1 MPDRA
6 GAGVG
11 ADVAAEAEDE
21 DRVSV
26 IIDGVETRARA
37 GETIIAAAERSGV
50 YIPRFCYHPRMK
62 PVGVCRMCLVEV
74 KGPRGFSLQPACFVP
89 VAEGQEVVTKSD
101 VVRKAQEGVLEY
113 LLVNHPLDCP
123 VCDKGGECPL
133 QDQTIAHGPG
143 ESRFVEEKRHF
154 EKPIAI
160 SPLVLLDRERCIQC
174 SRCTR
179 FASELAGDPMI
190 DFMGRGDQIE
200 VNIFPGDDFTSY
212 FSGNTVQI
220 CPVGALTAAPYRFT
234 ARPWDLDQVESTC
247 TSCALGC
254 RVVVQSSWNRV
265 TRRLGLDSDPV
276 NHSFLCD
283 KGRFDFES
291 ISSSRRVSAP
301 LVRSGSELV
310 EVSWSEALRVAAS
323 GLRDALKR
331 HGPEAIGF
339 LGGAR
344 LANEDAYAWGKLAK
358 AVIGTDSVD
367 AQIADGLPADAVLG
381 LPRATIDEMCSAKVV
396 IVINANLREELPIL
410 FLRLRRA
417 ALDGGPRIVE
427 LAPEPTAISPVAEV
441 AFTCAPGE
449 TASMARWLFAPAGS
463 GGAAGDQSGPSSR
476 RAQPHPGHPGSEAAV
491 AGRSAGGRGGASLA
505 YRSGSRVD
513 LQSALSA
520 AQELLFGT
528 ATSATSTNPGVA
540 AEDVVIVVGRGSLAE
555 SELLTL
561 EALELAMN
569 AFPAARVLPALRRA
583 NVMGALDMGL
593 APGILPGRVS
603 LGEGREWFGEAWGTR
618 LPSER
623 GRDARQMMLAA
634 AESQL
639 GAMVLLGADPRRD
652 FPDPH
657 LARGAMDK
665 VGHVV
670 AVDSFLTESAKA
682 ADVVLPAAMCSERPG
697 TTTNIEGRV
706 SRLGHKLVPPGVA
719 WPDWM
724 IAVEL
729 AKHLG
734 SDLGFVSLMGISE
747 EIERLAPSHRG
758 LSTSVLE
765 SYASRDGVLV
775 PLLLD
780 TVKIASSRSSS
791 RVRVDGGSDAPPVP
805 AAPPVPLD
813 PMAVPG
819 VDSVERQG
827 PLPWMG
833 SAEPLGAE
841 NGARNRTEGAAEGS
855 PVAGSAPG
863 SPVTAGRPRLMS
875 GIGQFDRVHVP
886 APDSYSLRLISVR
899 RLFDAGTL
907 VQMSP
912 SLARLSPARR
922 ARVNPH
928 ELERMGVVS
937 GTSMLLSSVHARET
951 IDVFADDGVPRGAVS
966 IDFNVDGDVPAG
978 PVDITLPV
986 VEVRL
991 ETLEGLH

>member
-1 MPDRA
+1 M
-6 GAGVG
+6 
-11 ADVAAEAEDE
+11 
-21 DRVSV
+21 
-26 IIDGVETRARA
+26 IIDGAETLARA
-37 GETIIAAAERSGV
+37 GDTIIAAAERAGV

-89 VAEGQEVVTKSD
+89 VAEGQEVVTGSD
-101 VVRKAQEGVLEY
+101 AVRKAQEGVLEY

-133 QDQTIAHGPG
+133 QDQTLAHGPG

-154 EKPIAI
+154 DKPIAI

-200 VNIFPGDDFTSY
+200 VNVFPGDDFTSY

-247 TSCALGC
+247 TSCAVGC
-254 RVVVQSSWNRV
+254 RMVVQSSWNRV

-283 KGRFDFES
+283 KGRFDFEAL
-291 ISSSRRVSAP
+291 SSPERISAP

-310 EVSWSEALRVAAS
+310 EVSWSEALKAAAS
-323 GLRDALKR
+323 GLRDVLEQK
-331 HGPEAIGF
+331 GPEGIGF

-344 LANEDAYAWGKLAK
+344 LANEDAYAWAKLAK
-358 AVIGTDSVD
+358 SVIGTDSVD
-367 AQIADGLPADAVLG
+367 AQLADGLPADAILG
-381 LPRATIDEMCSAKVV
+381 LPRATIDQMCSAKVV
-396 IVINANLREELPIL
+396 LVINANLREELPIL
-410 FLRLRRA
+410 FMRLRRA

-427 LAPEPTAISPVAEV
+427 LAPEPTAISFVADV

-449 TASMARWLFAPAGS
+449 TAAIARMLFAPSSPRGGTSGKAG
-463 GGAAGDQSGPSSR
+463 AVSSVE
-476 RAQPHPGHPGSEAAV
+476 HPGPAAHIVPGEAV
-491 AGRSAGGRGGASLA
+491 AGRLDRGRAGTSFATRH
-505 YRSGSRVD
+505 GSRAD
-513 LQSALSA
+513 LQGAVRA
-520 AQELLFGT
+520 ARELLFEPST
-528 ATSATSTNPGVA
+528 AGSPGA
-540 AEDVVIVVGRGSLAE
+540 GGENVVIVVGRGSLAE

-561 EALELAMN
+561 EALELAID
-569 AFPAARVLPALRRA
+569 AFPRARVLPALRRA

-603 LGEGREWFGEAWGTR
+603 LDEGRDWFSEAWRAT
-618 LPSER
+618 LPSKR
-623 GRDARQMMLAA
+623 GRDAKEMMFAA
-634 AESQL
+634 VEAKV

-657 LARGAMDK
+657 LAGSAMEE
-665 VGHVV
+665 VGFVV
-670 AVDSFLTESAKA
+670 AVDSFLTDSAKA
-682 ADVVLPAAMCSERPG
+682 AHVVLPPAMCAERSG
-697 TTTNIEGRV
+697 TTTNVEGRV

-734 SDLGFVSLMGISE
+734 SDLGFTSLMDISE

-758 LSTSVLE
+758 LSASVLE
-765 SYASRDGVLV
+765 SDASRDGVLV
-775 PLLLD
+775 PLPLGA
-780 TVKIASSRSSS
+780 VSIASSRGSS
-791 RVRVDGGSDAPPVP
+791 RVGPTQSSHVRPVP
-805 AAPPVPLD
+805 VD

-827 PLPWMG
+827 PLPWVG
-833 SAEPLGAE
+833 SAEPLGTE
-841 NGARNRTEGAAEGS
+841 NGARDRAEAEAAIEAGAGGVPPSGAAPELPTS
-855 PVAGSAPG
+855 LAAAPLAA
-863 SPVTAGRPRLMS
+863 VRPRLMS
-875 GIGQFDRVHVP
+875 GMGSFDHVRAP

-899 RLFDAGTL
+899 RLFDAGTT

-912 SLARLSPARR
+912 SLAPLAPARK

-928 ELERMGVVS
+928 DLERMGVAT
-937 GTSMLLSSVHARET
+937 GTTMVLSSAHAREE
-951 IDVFADDGVPRGAVS
+951 IRVFADAGAPRGAVS
-966 IDFNVDGDVPAG
+966 IDFNVDGDLPAG
-978 PVDITLPV
+978 LVDLTSPV

-991 ETLEGLH
+991 ETLGGEE